1 MAGRLVP
8 VFTLIKLA
16 GQAAPGTQVDP
27 EFRPGRVE
35 AAVAPEDQERQDNNN
50 PKYSHMIKVATA
62 ARALNRPYLGPPI
75 IMAAAGAA
83 ASTTSITGTAALAM
97 EDWAEVLQE
106 GR

>member
-1 MAGRLVP
+1 M
-8 VFTLIKLA
+8 FTLIKLA

-35 AAVAPEDQERQDNNN
+35 AAVAPEDQERQDKNN

-62 ARALNRPYLGPPI
+62 ARALNRPYLVPPI
-75 IMAAAGAA
+75 TMAAAGAA
-83 ASTTSITGTAALAM
+83 ASTTTITGSAVLAM